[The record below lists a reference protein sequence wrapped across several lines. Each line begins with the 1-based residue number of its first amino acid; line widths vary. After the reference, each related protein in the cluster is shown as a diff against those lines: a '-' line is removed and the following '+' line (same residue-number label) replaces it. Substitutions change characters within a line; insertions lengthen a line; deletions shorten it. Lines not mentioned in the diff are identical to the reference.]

1 MFSHWQLFFFFF
13 SGPITSRMP
22 MKNKYRWPGFLNL
35 WVDWRPPE
43 CGWLEIHGWDD
54 ALSPT
59 FSQSRL
65 AFSRYLRTIDCQGES
80 NIRFR
85 YAIRYIKEKFITASG
100 GVSFVQRSYYME
112 NSKVTYGTAYYA
124 VMQLKEAHSLFH
136 WVDLHLH
143 LWPTTAR
150 HRRNANLYASPNAP
164 CSLTNLH

>member
-1 MFSHWQLFFFFF
+1 
-13 SGPITSRMP
+13 MP

-65 AFSRYLRTIDCQGES
+65 AFSRYLRTIYCQGES

-100 GVSFVQRSYYME
+100 GFRLYNVPTIWKIPRLHMAQHIMPLCSSRRHTHFFIGLIYIYIYDLQLH
-112 NSKVTYGTAYYA
+112 GTA
-124 VMQLKEAHSLFH
+124 VMQICTQ
-136 WVDLHLH
+136 V
-143 LWPTTAR
+143 R
-150 HRRNANLYASPNAP
+150 MRRAL
-164 CSLTNLH
+164 SLTYTNAGAKWELL